1 MLVGLGVAAGYRLWL
16 GLGVAAAGE
25 FGEQG
30 LETGVVGGNAEVK
43 VEAGRVGSE
52 RSEGGG
58 VGLEFLL
65 EAGAASRGATSG
77 DG

>member
-1 MLVGLGVAAGYRLWL
+1 MGVGAAVGYRLWL
-16 GLGVAAAGE
+16 ELGVAAARE
-25 FGEQG
+25 FGQQG
-30 LETGVVGGNAEVK
+30 LETGVVGGNTEVE
-43 VEAGRVGSE
+43 VEAGRVGGE
-52 RSEGGG
+52 GSEGGG